1 MKSLNRRRFIK
12 GAAMTAAAVTVV
24 PIRSLAQLRSAGDE
38 IRLGI
43 VGFRGRGQDH
53 LGGLAKVDGVRIT
66 GLCDVDRGVLD
77 KEQSKWK
84 DKGVNVEAHT
94 DVRRLIESKNVDAI
108 SIATPNHWHAL
119 GAIWAIQAGKDVYLE
134 KPVSHNV
141 WEGRKIVEAA
151 RKYNKMVQ
159 TGTQSRS
166 SAGIKEC
173 YAWLK
178 EGHLGKLTLARG
190 LCYKPRP
197 SIGKTT
203 GPQPIPPEI
212 DYDLW
217 CGPAP
222 MRPLRRKNLHYDWHW
237 VWDTGNGDLGNQ
249 GIHQMDICRWAL
261 GVQELSPRVL
271 SIGGRLGYDDDGETA
286 NTQIIY
292 HEYAGTPLIFEVRG
306 LPARTGEKKMD
317 SFKGASV
324 GVVLHCEDGYVTI
337 PNYTSATAYDKDG
350 NKVKEWK
357 GADNHY
363 QNFVNAVR
371 SRKYTD
377 LNADILEGHL
387 SSALCHTGNISYL
400 VGQTASPDEIR
411 EAIKG
416 KHDVSEAYGRF
427 VEHLAANDVDM
438 NATPATM
445 GVPLEM
451 DPRTERFT
459 GSAASSGPMAMKLS
473 EKVRFRGSSK
483 GATDLLGD
491 SSVSSSPP
499 PPRDSW
505 TAKANELLTRD
516 YRKPYVVPERV

>member
-1 MKSLNRRRFIK
+1 MKKLNRRAFVK
-12 GAAMTAAAVTVV
+12 GTAVTAAAFSTL
-24 PIRSLAQLRSAGDE
+24 PLRSLAQLRSAGDE
-38 IRLGI
+38 IRVGV

-53 LGGLAKVDGVRIT
+53 LGGLSKVDGVRIT
-66 GLCDVDRGVLD
+66 GLCDVDKGVLEKEEAKWKQRGVD
-77 KEQSKWK
+77 
-84 DKGVNVEAHT
+84 VEAHT
-94 DVRRLIESKNVDAI
+94 DVRRLLESKNVDVI

-119 GAIWAIQAGKDVYLE
+119 AAIWAIQSGKDVYLE

-151 RKYNKMVQ
+151 RKYNKIVQ

-166 SAGIKEC
+166 STGIKEC
-173 YAWLK
+173 FAWLK
-178 EGHLGKLTLARG
+178 EGHLGKMTLARG

-203 GPQPIPPEI
+203 GPQPVPPGI

-237 VWDTGNGDLGNQ
+237 IWDTGNGDLGNQ

-261 GVQELSPRVL
+261 RVQQLSPRVL
-271 SIGGRLGYDDDGETA
+271 SIGGRLGYDDDGETP
-286 NTQIIY
+286 NTQIVY
-292 HEYAGTPLIFEVRG
+292 HDYAGAPLIFEVRG
-306 LPARTGEKKMD
+306 LPTRTGEKRMD
-317 SFKGASV
+317 NFKGASV
-324 GVVLHCEDGYVTI
+324 GVVLHCEGGYVAI
-337 PNYTSATAYDKDG
+337 PNYTSATAYDNDG
-350 NKVKEWK
+350 NKVKEWR

-363 QNFVNAVR
+363 QNFVKAVR
-371 SRKYTD
+371 SRKYMD

-387 SSALCHTGNISYL
+387 SSALCHTGNVSYL
-400 VGQTASPDEIR
+400 IGKTTAPDEIR

-416 KHDVSEAYGRF
+416 NHNVEEAYGRF
-427 VEHLAANDVDM
+427 ADHLAANDVDFSV
-438 NATPATM
+438 TPATL

-459 GSAASSGPMAMKLS
+459 GSAASSDSASVQPS
-473 EKVRFRGSSK
+473 ERPRFRGAGK
-483 GATDLLGD
+483 GATDLIA
-491 SSVSSSPP
+491 STASETTAAQA
-499 PPRDSW
+499 RDMW

-516 YRKPYVVPERV
+516 YRKPYVVPDRV